1 MSEQS
6 TWQPPDG
13 PAVADVV
20 AGPSRTG
27 KKTWIVGAGMIVA
40 LLIIGLVVS
49 GRNANPTTSGA
60 GVNAAPTANTPSAA
74 PQAGASVMPSVVC
87 MNLQDAQNKIQDAGV
102 FYSRSKDATGK
113 GRHQILDR
121 NWVVVEQSPAA
132 GTPFGEGDAVLSVV
146 KKGEPNSC

>member
-1 MSEQS
+1 MSERS

-13 PAVADVV
+13 PAV

-27 KKTWIVGAGMIVA
+27 KKTWIVGVGMIVA
-40 LLIIGLVVS
+40 LLIFGLVVS
-49 GRNANPTTSGA
+49 GRNANPASGA
-60 GVNAAPTANTPSAA
+60 GVNAAPTTHAPAA
-74 PQAGASVMPSVVC
+74 PEAGASVMPSVVC

-121 NWVVVEQSPAA
+121 NWVVVAQSPAA
-132 GTPFGEGDAVLSVV
+132 GTPIGEGDAVLSVV
-146 KKGEPNSC
+146 KNGEPNSC